1 MRNLHIIY
9 GFCEDQRKAK
19 LFNHLI
25 QETSI
30 LRVKTIGHVANKAVF
45 AALSYSLIHPDTSD
59 IHWLPRSIPNK
70 KRTVRTD
77 ITACPTIS
85 RKKYHKLD
93 LTNEQIKQL
102 QKVSRVYRKQHNL
115 TLTEKNWR
123 QHINRSAAMNEVECM
138 FMPKRKESF
147 FLTRNQLPTPYS
159 ICS

>member
-70 KRTVRTD
+70 KYHFASVVRSMAYLSKGTRS
-77 ITACPTIS
+77 TQTE
-85 RKKYHKLD
+85 RK
-93 LTNEQIKQL
+93 
-102 QKVSRVYRKQHNL
+102 
-115 TLTEKNWR
+115 
-123 QHINRSAAMNEVECM
+123 A
-138 FMPKRKESF
+138 
-147 FLTRNQLPTPYS
+147 
-159 ICS
+159 